1 MVTTAVIYLIC
12 MCVLSFSGFL
22 RFSELVNLRRSD
34 IQIFDDYLTL
44 NVQKSKTDRYK
55 KGTTVYIS
63 GTGQITCPI
72 MITKRYLEKANISAC
87 SDEFIFR
94 SVCFCKSS
102 QSYILKG
109 HKSLSYT
116 RAREILLSTLE
127 SIGLDKRQFGLHSL
141 RAGGATAA
149 ANAGICDRLFKKHGR
164 WRSESAKDGYVKEN
178 LEQHLIVTKHIGIKG
193 WVVYIIDNFLLSLLS
208 KSVAFAHASL
218 SYKLCVCV
226 LFYK

>member
-1 MVTTAVIYLIC
+1 
-12 MCVLSFSGFL
+12 
-22 RFSELVNLRRSD
+22 
-34 IQIFDDYLTL
+34 
-44 NVQKSKTDRYK
+44 
-55 KGTTVYIS
+55 
-63 GTGQITCPI
+63 

-94 SVCFCKSS
+94 SICFCKSS

-149 ANAGICDRLFKKHGR
+149 ANAGICDRLLKKHGR
-164 WRSESAKDGYVKEN
+164 WRSKSAKDGYVKEN

-193 WVVYIIDNFLLSLLS
+193 WIVYIIDIFLLSLLS